1 MAGIAG
7 IFGAD
12 GRSADVSVL
21 RRMAGAVAFRGP
33 DGISYWNAG
42 PVALAH
48 MQFFTTPESLEERQP
63 LVSPGGE
70 ACLVW
75 NGRVDNREEL
85 KAELAAAGARAVDE
99 TDPGLVLAAYLQWG
113 TECVQRIVGDFALA
127 LWDARA
133 RRLWCAC
140 DYVGVRPF
148 YYFWDGK
155 NFAFGPDVHAVL
167 AHPLVSLKINEGM
180 AGEYLLNQIRSRR
193 ETLYVDV
200 QRLEPGSMLEVD
212 SAGLRITEWWRP
224 DLSLLDNG
232 TDAEYAEQFRHL
244 FDLSVK
250 SKMRCQARWG
260 VELSGGLDSS
270 SIAVSAR
277 AILEREGRGEEQILS
292 YSAASPGMP
301 WDESEDIRA
310 IADKARL
317 TTSVYEPLRV
327 GLEFFRGRA
336 EFWKDYPGTPNG
348 EPLCLPLFE
357 AARAQGVRVLMNGI
371 GGDELLM
378 GRSSH
383 LLDLAKQLGR
393 PGSMRALLDRARY
406 DCNIYTRDGNRWQR
420 YLLRQLIPGLAP
432 RWVRKTR
439 RKLRLV
445 RQGIFT
451 REFLRRTHLGERV
464 GGEPE
469 LKHGKFANSAQE
481 AVYFSFASGS
491 ETHLLAF
498 DDREKI
504 HAGIETRYPFLDRR
518 VVEFCLRLPESQR
531 QTGPIWKWLLR
542 NAMVDR
548 LPQQLLGKLS
558 KAEFSEIVLGVLSH
572 PQVQERFM
580 NLRVASH
587 TDWLDSRRLQEQ
599 LDGGMALWPK
609 WRLLAIDLW
618 FAEISGCG

>member
-42 PVALAH
+42 QVALAH

-63 LVSPGGE
+63 LLSPGGE

-75 NGRVDNREEL
+75 NGRLDNREEL
-85 KAELAAAGARAVDE
+85 KAALEAAGSRAVDE
-99 TDPGLVLAAYLQWG
+99 TDPGLVLAAYLEWG

-127 LWDARA
+127 LWDART
-133 RRLWCAC
+133 RRLWCAS
-140 DYVGVRPF
+140 DFVGIRPF

-155 NFAFGPDVHAVL
+155 TFAFGPDVHAVL

-180 AGEYLLNQIRSRR
+180 AGEYLLNQIANRR

-200 QRLEPGSMLEVD
+200 RRLEPGSMLEVD

-224 DLSLLDNG
+224 NLSLLDYG
-232 TDAEYAEQFRHL
+232 TDAEYAEHFRHL

-260 VELSGGLDSS
+260 IELSGGLDSS

-277 AILEREGRGEEQILS
+277 AILDGDGRGEEQIHT
-292 YSAASPGMP
+292 YSVTSQGVP

-310 IADKARL
+310 IVSKARL

-357 AARAQGVRVLMNGI
+357 GARESGARVLLNGI

-378 GRSSH
+378 GQSMH
-383 LLDLAKQLGR
+383 LLELAKQLGR

-406 DCNIYTRDGNRWQR
+406 DCDIYTRDVSWQS
-420 YLLRQLIPGLAP
+420 YMLRRLTVGFAP
-432 RWVRKTR
+432 SWVRKTR
-439 RKLRLV
+439 RKLRLE
-445 RQGIFT
+445 RHGIFT
-451 REFLRRTHLGERV
+451 SAFLRRTNLGDRV
-464 GGEPE
+464 AGEPE
-469 LKHGKFANSAQE
+469 LDHGKFASSAQQT
-481 AVYFSFASGS
+481 VYFSVASGS
-491 ETHLLAF
+491 ETHVLAF

-504 HAGIETRYPFLDRR
+504 RAGIETRYPFLDRR
-518 VVEFCLRLPESQR
+518 VVEFCLRVPENQR
-531 QTGPIWKWLLR
+531 QTGPVWKWMLR
-542 NAMVDR
+542 NAMADR
-548 LPQQLLGKLS
+548 LPQQVLNKLS
-558 KAEFSEIVLGVLSH
+558 KAEFSEIVLGVISH
-572 PQVQERFM
+572 PQVQERFG
-580 NLRVASH
+580 NLRIESH
-587 TDWLDSRRLQEQ
+587 TDWLDSRRLHEQ